1 MKAMVLLAL
10 LVVLAG
16 VGLSGSGCKKKV
28 AQQDV
33 SRYSTAEGTHEK
45 IQELR
50 LQLTAALEKNEL
62 RYIHDSMYYFKALLK
77 TLSERVDEDKK
88 ARVDAVLRD
97 LTHIAEAID
106 NSAGR
111 GNQAATEANVRQLI
125 ETLKE
130 LETELKAGK

>member
-1 MKAMVLLAL
+1 MRATAL
-10 LVVLAG
+10 IVAIVVLVGAG
-16 VGLSGSGCKKKV
+16 LVGGGCKKKAPKHDV
-28 AQQDV
+28 A
-33 SRYSTAEGTHEK
+33 RYNTAEGTHEK
-45 IQELR
+45 IQEMR
-50 LQLTAALEKNEL
+50 LQITAALEKNEL

-88 ARVDAVLRD
+88 TRVEGVVRD
-97 LTHIAEAID
+97 LTNIAEAID

-111 GNQAATEANVRQLI
+111 GNQAATEANIKQLI